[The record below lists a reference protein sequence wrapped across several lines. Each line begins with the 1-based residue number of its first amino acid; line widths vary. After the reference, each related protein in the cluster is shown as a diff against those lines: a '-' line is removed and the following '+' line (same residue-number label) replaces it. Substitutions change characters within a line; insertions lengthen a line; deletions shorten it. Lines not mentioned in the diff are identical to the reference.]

1 MEGGSPVKQQ
11 ERWGVAP
18 ESTMTQKIKRLNLI
32 TQTLG
37 KLACTEHTPKNVN
50 PNHKQTKGRICE
62 LPSEVGMFF
71 LGEA

>member
-1 MEGGSPVKQQ
+1 MEGGSPTKQQ
-11 ERWGVAP
+11 EWRGAMP
-18 ESTMTQKIKRLNLI
+18 ETTMTQKIKILDLI
-32 TQTLG
+32 MQTLG

-62 LPSEVGMFF
+62 LPNEAGMSR